1 VEEVSMIALT
11 GLSCPVTMPAADD
24 ERVHEEAPMV
34 VRKRSTKAPRNPYLT
49 AATPDELG
57 PADRIAYDIIAER
70 RDLLPSVERIMN
82 AGLDADG
89 TVGALKL
96 FRCSLTAAGDPNR
109 DPRVAIAS
117 YSPASASA
125 VAATADA

>member
-1 VEEVSMIALT
+1 
-11 GLSCPVTMPAADD
+11 
-24 ERVHEEAPMV
+24 MV

-89 TVGALKL
+89 TVGVLKL

-109 DPRVAIAS
+109 DPRVAIAA
-117 YSPASASA
+117 YSPASASV
-125 VAATADA
+125 VATTADA